1 MILAFWAAAALGGD
15 LENWEA
21 LHQGLLLAAS
31 GDLSGAIGSYEGL
44 KRNLPAED
52 PLRAE
57 ALYWLG
63 HSRWIQ
69 GDVEGAGAE
78 LRECARVPSVHR
90 VNCLELL
97 NEIELEA
104 SSIAS
109 IPMKWSFDAPHGF
122 VHPLAYSDKG
132 SLRIAA
138 DAPGGDAALQWLTVV
153 DSRKDDL
160 VVVGFRDPHP
170 VPSEIRFSARST
182 AFPARLR
189 LWVYDTLG
197 RRYTVHGQSA
207 VQVPTDRWVEVVVP
221 LAHLESDDPTAGPLQ
236 LGLIER
242 LVLQDVT
249 AFGPSLAASGEN
261 ALYIDDFVVE

>member
-1 MILAFWAAAALGGD
+1 MLLVVWAAAALAGD
-15 LENWEA
+15 IDNWDT
-21 LHQGLLLAAS
+21 LHEGLLLAAS
-31 GDLSGAIGSYEGL
+31 GDLPGAVGSYERL
-44 KRNLPAED
+44 KRNLPAEE

-63 HSRWIQ
+63 HARWMQ

-90 VNCLELL
+90 AQCLQLL

-104 SSIAS
+104 SSIVTV
-109 IPMKWSFDAPHGF
+109 PMRWTFDAPHGF

-138 DAPGGDAALQWLTVV
+138 APGSDAALQWLTFV

-160 VVVGFRDPHP
+160 VVVGFRDPTP
-170 VPSEIRFSARST
+170 APSGIRFSARST

-189 LWVYDTLG
+189 LWIYDALG
-197 RRYTVHGQSA
+197 RRYTVVGQPAIS
-207 VQVPTDRWVEVVVP
+207 VPSDRWVQVV
-221 LAHLESDDPTAGPLQ
+221 LELDQLESDDPASGPLQ
-236 LGLIER
+236 PGLIER
-242 LVLQDVT
+242 LVVQDVS
-249 AFGPSLAASGEN
+249 AFGPSLGASGEN
-261 ALYIDDFVVE
+261 ALYIDDFEVY